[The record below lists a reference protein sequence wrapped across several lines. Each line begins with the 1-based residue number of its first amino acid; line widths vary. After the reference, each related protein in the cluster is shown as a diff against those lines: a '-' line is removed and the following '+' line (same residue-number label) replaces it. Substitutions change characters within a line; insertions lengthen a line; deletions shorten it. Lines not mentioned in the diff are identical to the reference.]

1 MRMFDVTLKEG
12 LHRHTIDQRL
22 FDVTLATDDG
32 KEIKAHKLILLAGSQ
47 LFMKLFVKNNPTR
60 IQWQDY
66 RYFQRFINF
75 KYGQCED
82 NYKIKASLN

>member
-1 MRMFDVTLKEG
+1 MRMFDVNLKEG

-47 LFMKLFVKNNPTR
+47 FFMKLFVKNNPTR
-60 IQWQDY
+60 IKQRNNNLMLLLKLMMVN
-66 RYFQRFINF
+66 RYKLTN
-75 KYGQCED
+75 
-82 NYKIKASLN
+82 